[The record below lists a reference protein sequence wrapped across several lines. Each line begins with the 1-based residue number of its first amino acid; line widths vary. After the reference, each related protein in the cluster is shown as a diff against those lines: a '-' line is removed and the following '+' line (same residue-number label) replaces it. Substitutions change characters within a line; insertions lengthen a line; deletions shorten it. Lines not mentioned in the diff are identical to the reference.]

1 MLLFSPPPSDEQKP
15 VTISTA
21 AAIAISLVISLVL
34 AGGFVLFARTSSM
47 LVAPLVVTIVL
58 ALVFALIRQTRQQAL
73 AESAAAADEKPKRF
87 APGQDMYT
95 LIDRMVDDLDADEL
109 AYLRRR
115 LDEQE
120 QASEDNLAQSMAELL
135 EKRAELRGKD

>member
-1 MLLFSPPPSDEQKP
+1 MQLFSPPPSDEQKP
-15 VTISTA
+15 VTISTP

-34 AGGFVLFARTSSM
+34 AGGFVAFARTSSM

-73 AESAAAADEKPKRF
+73 AESAAADEKPKRF

-95 LIDRMVDDLDADEL
+95 LIDRMVDDLDEDER

-120 QASEDNLAQSMAELL
+120 QASEDDLVQSMAELL
-135 EKRAELRGKD
+135 DKRAELRGKG

>member
-1 MLLFSPPPSDEQKP
+1 MQLFSPPPPDEQKP
-15 VTISTA
+15 VTISTP

-34 AGGFVLFARTSSM
+34 AGGFVAFARTSSM

-73 AESAAAADEKPKRF
+73 AESAADEKPKRF

-95 LIDRMVDDLDADEL
+95 MIDRMVDDLDEDER

-120 QASEDNLAQSMAELL
+120 QASEDDLVQSMAELL
-135 EKRAELRGKD
+135 DKRRLR